1 MFKTILR
8 FFNIHPDK
16 NQRWILV
23 NLFLTGLLYTYV
35 SPAITK
41 EIITALPAEWLAF
54 QSLFFSAVA
63 LVIGMVW
70 KGQTRIT
77 AIKLFMWL
85 CIAESCAGF
94 LIGMYLLFIH
104 YNVIVFAIATM
115 LYSSL
120 ISEFVAKC
128 IMLFKTR
135 LWNEKGRETY
145 DNNNAIVCSLFCI
158 IGYVLS
164 LFFMPSLETALAIWS
179 IVCLTDDIAWL
190 ILYRKHKSLFLSL
203 NRDFPTL

>member
-1 MFKTILR
+1 MKFCRMFKTILK
-8 FFNIHPDK
+8 FFNINPDK

-23 NLFLTGLLYTYV
+23 NLFLAGLLYTYV
-35 SPAITK
+35 GPAITK

-54 QSLFFSAVA
+54 QSLFFSITA
-63 LVIGMVW
+63 LVIGMAW
-70 KGQTRIT
+70 KGRTRRT

-94 LIGMYLLFIH
+94 LIGMYLFFIH

-128 IMLFKTR
+128 IMFFKTR
-135 LWNEKGRETY
+135 LWNEKGREKY
-145 DNNNAIVCSLFCI
+145 DNNDTIVCSLFCI
-158 IGYVLS
+158 IGYALS
-164 LFFMPSLETALAIWS
+164 LLFMPSLETALLIWS
-179 IVCLTDDIAWL
+179 IVCATDNIAWI
-190 ILYRKHKSLFLSL
+190 ILYQKHKSQFL
-203 NRDFPTL
+203 DAE